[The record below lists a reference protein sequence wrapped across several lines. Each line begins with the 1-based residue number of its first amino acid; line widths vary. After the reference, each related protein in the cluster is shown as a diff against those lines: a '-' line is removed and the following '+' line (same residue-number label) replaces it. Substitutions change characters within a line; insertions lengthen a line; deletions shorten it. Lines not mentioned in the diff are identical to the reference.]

1 MEDADPTESKSYIFR
16 GDDQY
21 RGQAV
26 GRAFGAEANSAQT
39 QSFAD
44 HVLRKESRITSRC
57 TSFTTELKIARR
69 FAKASADRQIAKAS
83 LTELRVVEKQG
94 AIRIWNAD
102 QVFDAMKIV
111 PGRLAKQAGDVRAAM
126 RKNYEILIEA
136 QIPKQ
141 IVLPV
146 NP

>member
-1 MEDADPTESKSYIFR
+1 
-16 GDDQY
+16 
-21 RGQAV
+21 
-26 GRAFGAEANSAQT
+26 
-39 QSFAD
+39 
-44 HVLRKESRITSRC
+44 
-57 TSFTTELKIARR
+57 
-69 FAKASADRQIAKAS
+69 
-83 LTELRVVEKQG
+83 VVEKQG
-94 AIRIWNAD
+94 AIRFWYAD